1 MKTRA
6 WIIGCAL
13 TFLCS
18 CASLPA
24 NDVKP
29 ATDLQLVR
37 LGVEQLTR
45 EREPQGVVTRTEDAK
60 DGEQLFGL
68 AIALEDTNWLQNDDK
83 RRIRRFV
90 NAATLRIE
98 HSRLPSCSWYQWR
111 CLRAR
116 RALQAAID
124 DAGTPP

>member
-1 MKTRA
+1 M
-6 WIIGCAL
+6 
-13 TFLCS
+13 
-18 CASLPA
+18 
-24 NDVKP
+24 
-29 ATDLQLVR
+29 
-37 LGVEQLTR
+37 EQLTR

-68 AIALEDTNWLQNDDK
+68 TIALEDTNWLQNDDK

-98 HSRLPSCSWYQWR
+98 QSRLPSCSWYQWR
-111 CLRAR
+111 CLRTR